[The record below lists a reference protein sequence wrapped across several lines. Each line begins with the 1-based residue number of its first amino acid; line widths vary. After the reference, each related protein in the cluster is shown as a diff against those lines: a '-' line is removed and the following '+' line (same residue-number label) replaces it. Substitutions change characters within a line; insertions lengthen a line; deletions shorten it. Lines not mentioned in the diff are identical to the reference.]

1 MLTQEMIQSLVR
13 QVDESTPHKMLFNP
27 EDQINEVVWESDLDG
42 VHYYLIR
49 CRPPEKNT
57 IHLTPREQEIVKLV
71 AQGLP
76 NKCIA
81 KQLGI
86 SQWTVAAHLRRIF
99 QKMGVSSRVAIVARL
114 LEENLLP
121 N

>member
-1 MLTQEMIQSLVR
+1 MVTQEIIQSLVKE
-13 QVDESTPHKMLFNP
+13 VDESTPHKMLSHS
-27 EDQINEVVWESDLDG
+27 EETVNEVVWESDLDG
-42 VHYYLIR
+42 VHYYLVR
-49 CRPPEKNT
+49 CRPHENKT

-81 KQLGI
+81 KRLGI

-99 QKMGVSSRVAIVARL
+99 RKMGVSSRVAIVARL
-114 LEENLLP
+114 LE
-121 N
+121 